1 MLYFCTLGV
10 CGVGWLAD
18 IYWQRKF
25 LFGGAP
31 ISKGAAAAGGSV
43 SGKGVLKR
51 GKDLLKNSTFGEQ
64 WRRNRD
70 ERRNRH
76 QRLALPPWVTSGA
89 KYKTLRYSE
98 DYGEEESE
106 FVLVAKSGG
115 GIRDITKR
123 CENGAPAPP
132 FLQALNMRGQAR
144 LHFVKPN
151 SGASSLSAQADS
163 DHHKVM
169 ISEQPVLQH
178 GTVVDAAIW
187 KQELDSGRL
196 HVFYDKRG
204 VCV

>member
-76 QRLALPPWVTSGA
+76 QRLDDDVEGGGGTELRTGRGRGGRLGKGGGRKGVGESCGEDDEEVDDRLHDAPTETADVELYVSHVPHGGQAAQAGAAGVCGSGDGNGD
-89 KYKTLRYSE
+89 KN
-98 DYGEEESE
+98 G
-106 FVLVAKSGG
+106 GG
-115 GIRDITKR
+115 GIVT
-123 CENGAPAPP
+123 AVV
-132 FLQALNMRGQAR
+132 L
-144 LHFVKPN
+144 
-151 SGASSLSAQADS
+151 
-163 DHHKVM
+163 
-169 ISEQPVLQH
+169 SEQPTPARGKDDFDEL
-178 GTVVDAAIW
+178 AIH
-187 KQELDSGRL
+187 EPMGPPRTAL
-196 HVFYDKRG
+196 
-204 VCV
+204 